1 MSCAAAAVTAGSLGL
16 ALVETWVWPSPNAML
31 LLVLAGVGLVGGN
44 YWIVVAMR
52 TGEIAV
58 VAPFRYSIILWAVAA
73 GLAVWGEVPDLP
85 TGIGIAIV
93 TGAGVYTI
101 LRENRLA
108 RQGARPS
115 ASESDTVAQ
124 PG

>member
-1 MSCAAAAVTAGSLGL
+1 
-16 ALVETWVWPSPNAML
+16 
-31 LLVLAGVGLVGGN
+31 VGLVGGN

-73 GLAVWGEVPDLP
+73 GLMVWGEVPDLP
-85 TGIGIAIV
+85 TWIGIAVV
-93 TGAGVYTI
+93 TAAGIYTI

-108 RQGARPS
+108 RVGVRPS
-115 ASESDTVAQ
+115 GSDTVAQ